1 MSAKVSERAE
11 DVRVSVSEL
20 PKLEIKEHERDLAPL
35 LWGDWLAMISPAM
48 KDISSTSSIWWSQ
61 VVDAATSYYQHWL
74 MCDPVARL
82 SLQPSQPY
90 RFEHTKYARVEQRA
104 LTMLLRAVPTVIKEE
119 LGANRK
125 LSCIDLL
132 ALIHTTY
139 QPGGLKERSALLRY
153 LTNPDGCTEPVAALR
168 SIKRWSRWKHR
179 AAELHISTPDPT
191 LLLGGVDMM
200 VSKALALYP
209 ESQFRISSYRF
220 AKSIDH
226 QPTETKVVELVK
238 FVQGELETLV
248 ASGTVRSKTKPDG
261 DADAG
266 KRLRIAKVEDNDA
279 KGKGKSRDDAPKG
292 TEGKGDGYGG
302 RPGSNVDGDVVVG
315 VRVVSLAQG
324 EAEVEVNQ
332 AGVAVPAVIQ
342 AGCPRVTRSVALAL
356 IDFIEKT
363 SLEEGAAVAESA
375 AAAAAG
381 LRSTFCLDFVTE
393 ATEDLSDYNAVL
405 ETPESYR
412 RSDVLRTLIQK
423 PDIFRPDTREQEV
436 EDMETIER
444 QGPQQWMEWT
454 LRCAR
459 LHRALCHSAF
469 LCEAETGKACERG
482 SLQQWFEARR
492 VLGEMQPATRQR
504 QLALMSQLAGIR
516 FDANRSLAEQIVKY
530 EELIKEYERVSGG
543 TYPDDL
549 RISSVI
555 QAAPTNLQT
564 QLHLTMD
571 ESTDYKAIREKLL
584 AYERSSTRW
593 QPSSGFALPAVT
605 TQGALN
611 QGGPTDM
618 EIDRV
623 EKGKGGH
630 KGGLDPRPWYDA
642 TLYKARTTLYRT
654 SGGFWLQVENSANY
668 LCEKNPFTM
677 VTKTRKPRITL
688 IGMDAFEEGFFP
700 EGGVAPKPSELVVE
714 SHPQPHPPTTPEN
727 QQNDPQNVKEKQQN
741 DPQNAKENQQNDPAA
756 QTMTWAQASQDYVA
770 ANAAQAVEGIDR
782 RDPVPRGQP
791 EGAPD
796 DAAVALH
803 NLTHMPFASW
813 CEACVRTRSRG
824 DRHSQGANREAR
836 LPILQVDFYFASL
849 EEGGE
854 RPNPEGEQENC
865 ILIGVD
871 LATEEIVRFTL
882 ALHQEQAIIVQSD
895 GEPAIKAVV
904 RAVAAARA
912 RLGRKTVQSNRPAER
927 TVQTIKRL
935 GACMLLGFELQKGKL
950 APDTPLKL
958 WSQFGDTVYGQVF
971 RTNKAIKEGGFV
983 GWPWNKDFVEKPD
996 SEAEQVEKAAR
1007 DRADGGSSEEL
1018 EMAKGSQSSGS
1029 DSGDGSRSIRMVETV
1044 DAEWAEHGPEIEAE
1058 VADDGPETAE
1068 DPPNLSS
1075 EELAILDGAA
1085 VAGAWCRAPAAA
1097 NQGAVTP
1104 VPAMPALAGRLAVLP
1119 AGQAQWVFQ
1128 AAAPSVIFE
1137 AVADR
1142 QGLYTCFADGQAAE
1156 PEVGTAR
1163 RYLGRP
1169 FWMVRLPPT
1178 VMKHLMEIGKEFVVP
1193 GGLVTSLGHQ
1203 LPGTVPAA
1211 AEGSP
1216 SDGADSGSSSSCE
1229 MKKVRRPAMQEIL
1242 LGKLAYKLSSTVG
1255 IQDVVR
1261 TVLRMLVPDSLG
1273 GGADKSLRIVRYISP
1288 DSSPQANY
1296 DYFCATEEL
1305 LLYRSDELPR
1315 DAGGN
1320 VQSIVGAQALAS
1332 EAIQEDFREFRM
1344 AHMAD
1349 TCNKVFVAVIQ
1360 QKLAYAQQV
1369 PWVFAAAFAGYMGE
1383 TWGRVKKVLRP
1394 HLQNV
1399 DNMISS
1405 GQVGALDSVTHALF
1419 GPTDT
1424 GRMLREFLN
1433 SEDDVPLDRWPA
1445 LFWRVQEYAF
1455 VSLSER
1461 HTEREHV
1468 GVKVAANRGLT
1479 KAGPAVVCSRKR
1491 RDQVLEM
1498 LEDEKQ
1504 LAFLV
1509 NNWRSRRLWSSLL
1522 EHMLTHEEVR
1532 LMDTPKRLSRLYGY
1546 SEEDH
1551 FKDCEDSVRAD
1562 AVYRQTLRDQTL
1574 LLAGS
1579 FKLPSASHQVVN
1591 WLKGHLAT
1599 GVFFS
1604 VSTHVFELL
1613 VDRGRRCE
1621 DPAASFRTDVLLSI
1635 LRADVHP
1642 RVSDRASVFCSVLDA
1657 RPEARTDARVSR
1669 PAAHI
1674 TDPKLGRRSCVV
1686 VQRFHD
1692 VDVSQ
1697 GVHGLG
1703 GDVRVAC
1710 TNVRIEVLDLARV
1723 CTAENLKAFCA
1734 NCLLWRA
1741 MPAELALALG
1751 DESTQPGL
1759 LQEPQVQKL
1768 PEIVLDS
1775 DPACLLSRPPPDPH
1789 VEDALDILHPPA
1801 HVVQNADDSAVLQV
1815 YGAPCSDREMQAI
1828 KELLRARAIGIE
1840 SAVYATDL
1848 EHFDAVALEGL
1859 RDRGL
1864 VICETDMFS
1873 DVSVALTGK
1882 LTYSASLVLARPLLL
1897 WELDQT
1903 TLTRG
1908 QMPGRSKL
1916 ELIRLLFVLGWE
1928 PGLGREAWHRKQ
1940 GEKRLPDD
1948 VLVCSLPFLRAL
1960 MLSRLIWEK
1969 PGNLSGIYLKGPQQ
1983 YYEFLVDQDDLSSL
1997 RDASAEEIN
2006 ARFAQKKKRPAGR
2019 SLTRDAATGLELDPE
2034 ADDAELEE
2042 LVQEL
2047 PEKLMQAEEPQP
2059 SMASGGRRV
2068 APLEI
2073 DLGGGGLLPF
2083 CLLGKCEQLT
2093 TAELKLTL
2101 RWVPVVYNQWG
2112 EAQLPHRPP
2121 ALLPPHPPAAAAP
2134 FAGTGAAH
2142 GAATGGGVAANP
2154 SGAAAMPAPKKN
2166 PGQVDLSS
2174 EDDDE
2179 ESEEEEAAKK
2189 DEDKEPD
2196 SQSRKDDIVVVDHDQ
2211 EKKKEEK
2218 GGKKEEAAQK
2228 RKKKKESSSSSGGN
2242 SESSS
2247 KKEKPRAAPAAK
2259 EAKQAHE
2266 AQADENE
2273 SGKAKEPKEDKE
2285 AEAAEG
2291 EPAARPARKN
2301 RSRHSADEADVVRCE
2316 HCWMCV
2322 KKEGLQSHLENSEYC
2337 RQWRLHAAGQ
2347 NVAGQKPAEEQAS
2360 SGACQCRHCSRQFMR
2375 RWDMLQ
2381 HCLGTHPNSD
2391 EAKECLQ
2398 AMHNKRKKQPSK
2410 EDRAASMS
2418 QHRPPV
2424 QLRSRGRVEEPPHR
2438 RGPRRE
2444 ESRDDDGSRGR
2455 RRSRGESRQSRGQAS
2470 SRGGGQASS
2479 RGSRKGG
2486 GQASSRGS
2494 RKSSRG
2500 SEHMD
2505 RRFSGR
2511 SRSRRAGERACGKL
2525 RPPWAR
2531 FAEGADR
2538 AARPQ
2543 QIIAKGSGH
2552 GGGSEPEPSDPP
2564 DDAGL
2569 FRCHHEDAGHA
2580 AAVVLTSKIFGRE
2593 EESWAWCPKIR
2604 AILDPEP

>member
-1 MSAKVSERAE
+1 MAE
-11 DVRVSVSEL
+11 
-20 PKLEIKEHERDLAPL
+20 
-35 LWGDWLAMISPAM
+35 PA
-48 KDISSTSSIWWSQ
+48 IF
-61 VVDAATSYYQHWL
+61 
-74 MCDPVARL
+74 RL
-82 SLQPSQPY
+82 
-90 RFEHTKYARVEQRA
+90 
-104 LTMLLRAVPTVIKEE
+104 
-119 LGANRK
+119 
-125 LSCIDLL
+125 
-132 ALIHTTY
+132 
-139 QPGGLKERSALLRY
+139 
-153 LTNPDGCTEPVAALR
+153 
-168 SIKRWSRWKHR
+168 
-179 AAELHISTPDPT
+179 PDP
-191 LLLGGVDMM
+191 GD
-200 VSKALALYP
+200 
-209 ESQFRISSYRF
+209 
-220 AKSIDH
+220 
-226 QPTETKVVELVK
+226 
-238 FVQGELETLV
+238 GELEDRE
-248 ASGTVRSKTKPDG
+248 SES
-261 DADAG
+261 
-266 KRLRIAKVEDNDA
+266 
-279 KGKGKSRDDAPKG
+279 
-292 TEGKGDGYGG
+292 
-302 RPGSNVDGDVVVG
+302 
-315 VRVVSLAQG
+315 
-324 EAEVEVNQ
+324 EAEEAPTSAGALRNRRYRAKCRNASRAEVLFLY
-332 AGVAVPAVIQ
+332 V
-342 AGCPRVTRSVALAL
+342 
-356 IDFIEKT
+356 KT
-363 SLEEGAAVAESA
+363 CGDESESLGT
-375 AAAAAG
+375 AAAG
-381 LRSTFCLDFVTE
+381 NYLLCVAELGEKCIKPLGAQEHLQQQDTWRARHQKRRDRDF
-393 ATEDLSDYNAVL
+393 AAK
-405 ETPESYR
+405 
-412 RSDVLRTLIQK
+412 Q
-423 PDIFRPDTREQEV
+423 
-436 EDMETIER
+436 M
-444 QGPQQWMEWT
+444 
-454 LRCAR
+454 
-459 LHRALCHSAF
+459 
-469 LCEAETGKACERG
+469 
-482 SLQQWFEARR
+482 SLQNQT
-492 VLGEMQPATRQR
+492 TRNQMFKCC
-504 QLALMSQLAGIR
+504 LKSLFR
-516 FDANRSLAEQIVKY
+516 FR
-530 EELIKEYERVSGG
+530 
-543 TYPDDL
+543 
-549 RISSVI
+549 
-555 QAAPTNLQT
+555 
-564 QLHLTMD
+564 
-571 ESTDYKAIREKLL
+571 
-584 AYERSSTRW
+584 
-593 QPSSGFALPAVT
+593 
-605 TQGALN
+605 
-611 QGGPTDM
+611 
-618 EIDRV
+618 
-623 EKGKGGH
+623 
-630 KGGLDPRPWYDA
+630 
-642 TLYKARTTLYRT
+642 
-654 SGGFWLQVENSANY
+654 
-668 LCEKNPFTM
+668 
-677 VTKTRKPRITL
+677 
-688 IGMDAFEEGFFP
+688 
-700 EGGVAPKPSELVVE
+700 
-714 SHPQPHPPTTPEN
+714 
-727 QQNDPQNVKEKQQN
+727 
-741 DPQNAKENQQNDPAA
+741 
-756 QTMTWAQASQDYVA
+756 
-770 ANAAQAVEGIDR
+770 
-782 RDPVPRGQP
+782 
-791 EGAPD
+791 
-796 DAAVALH
+796 AAVQL
-803 NLTHMPFASW
+803 
-813 CEACVRTRSRG
+813 G
-824 DRHSQGANREAR
+824 
-836 LPILQVDFYFASL
+836 
-849 EEGGE
+849 
-854 RPNPEGEQENC
+854 
-865 ILIGVD
+865 
-871 LATEEIVRFTL
+871 
-882 ALHQEQAIIVQSD
+882 
-895 GEPAIKAVV
+895 PA
-904 RAVAAARA
+904 
-912 RLGRKTVQSNRPAER
+912 Q
-927 TVQTIKRL
+927 
-935 GACMLLGFELQKGKL
+935 
-950 APDTPLKL
+950 
-958 WSQFGDTVYGQVF
+958 
-971 RTNKAIKEGGFV
+971 
-983 GWPWNKDFVEKPD
+983 
-996 SEAEQVEKAAR
+996 
-1007 DRADGGSSEEL
+1007 
-1018 EMAKGSQSSGS
+1018 
-1029 DSGDGSRSIRMVETV
+1029 
-1044 DAEWAEHGPEIEAE
+1044 
-1058 VADDGPETAE
+1058 
-1068 DPPNLSS
+1068 
-1075 EELAILDGAA
+1075 AA
-1085 VAGAWCRAPAAA
+1085 VAGALCRAPAAA

-1242 LGKLAYKLSSTVG
+1242 LGKLAYKLSLTVG

-1261 TVLRMLVPDSLG
+1261 TVLRMLVPDSLGLADNMKVSHGHVRNILLKLDALHSLFRRFLAPPG

-1332 EAIQEDFREFRM
+1332 EAIQEDFRELPLFHSALHIPGGIRSQECPTFKKYWNPAVFGGDSSSVTIRAVTEALADECHFDMAVWTHQFSAEATRLAHFFEGCHCHQEQLTDPENREKINCCWKGRRLPWLAVGNLQGALQDAMTNNEISVLAHLLSRSSETASRM

-1532 LMDTPKRLSRLYGY
+1532 LMETPKRLSRLYGY

-1983 YYEFLVDQDDLSSL
+1983 DYEFLVDQDDLSSL

-2073 DLGGGGLLPF
+2073 DLGGGRTQVVHFDNFTHSSGQLRAF
-2083 CLLGKCEQLT
+2083 VACETHSGCRLYT
-2093 TAELKLTL
+2093 FV
-2101 RWVPVVYNQWG
+2101 RHHG
-2112 EAQLPHRPP
+2112 SRRR
-2121 ALLPPHPPAAAAP
+2121 AAAFLLAWQMR
-2134 FAGTGAAH
+2134 GAHHRRAEAH
-2142 GAATGGGVAANP
+2142 IADKP
-2154 SGAAAMPAPKKN
+2154 SEE
-2166 PGQVDLSS
+2166 QVD
-2174 EDDDE
+2174 
-2179 ESEEEEAAKK
+2179 A
-2189 DEDKEPD
+2189 
-2196 SQSRKDDIVVVDHDQ
+2196 
-2211 EKKKEEK
+2211 
-2218 GGKKEEAAQK
+2218 
-2228 RKKKKESSSSSGGN
+2228 
-2242 SESSS
+2242 
-2247 KKEKPRAAPAAK
+2247 
-2259 EAKQAHE
+2259 
-2266 AQADENE
+2266 
-2273 SGKAKEPKEDKE
+2273 
-2285 AEAAEG
+2285 
-2291 EPAARPARKN
+2291 
-2301 RSRHSADEADVVRCE
+2301 
-2316 HCWMCV
+2316 M
-2322 KKEGLQSHLENSEYC
+2322 
-2337 RQWRLHAAGQ
+2337 
-2347 NVAGQKPAEEQAS
+2347 
-2360 SGACQCRHCSRQFMR
+2360 
-2375 RWDMLQ
+2375 ML
-2381 HCLGTHPNSD
+2381 
-2391 EAKECLQ
+2391 
-2398 AMHNKRKKQPSK
+2398 R
-2410 EDRAASMS
+2410 
-2418 QHRPPV
+2418 
-2424 QLRSRGRVEEPPHR
+2424 
-2438 RGPRRE
+2438 
-2444 ESRDDDGSRGR
+2444 
-2455 RRSRGESRQSRGQAS
+2455 
-2470 SRGGGQASS
+2470 
-2479 RGSRKGG
+2479 
-2486 GQASSRGS
+2486 
-2494 RKSSRG
+2494 
-2500 SEHMD
+2500 
-2505 RRFSGR
+2505 
-2511 SRSRRAGERACGKL
+2511 
-2525 RPPWAR
+2525 
-2531 FAEGADR
+2531 
-2538 AARPQ
+2538 
-2543 QIIAKGSGH
+2543 IA
-2552 GGGSEPEPSDPP
+2552 
-2564 DDAGL
+2564 
-2569 FRCHHEDAGHA
+2569 
-2580 AAVVLTSKIFGRE
+2580 
-2593 EESWAWCPKIR
+2593 
-2604 AILDPEP
+2604 

>member
-1 MSAKVSERAE
+1 MAE
-11 DVRVSVSEL
+11 
-20 PKLEIKEHERDLAPL
+20 
-35 LWGDWLAMISPAM
+35 PA
-48 KDISSTSSIWWSQ
+48 IF
-61 VVDAATSYYQHWL
+61 
-74 MCDPVARL
+74 RL
-82 SLQPSQPY
+82 
-90 RFEHTKYARVEQRA
+90 
-104 LTMLLRAVPTVIKEE
+104 
-119 LGANRK
+119 
-125 LSCIDLL
+125 
-132 ALIHTTY
+132 
-139 QPGGLKERSALLRY
+139 
-153 LTNPDGCTEPVAALR
+153 
-168 SIKRWSRWKHR
+168 
-179 AAELHISTPDPT
+179 PDP
-191 LLLGGVDMM
+191 GD
-200 VSKALALYP
+200 
-209 ESQFRISSYRF
+209 
-220 AKSIDH
+220 
-226 QPTETKVVELVK
+226 
-238 FVQGELETLV
+238 GELEDRESESEAEEAPRSAGALR
-248 ASGTVRSKTKPDG
+248 TVRYRD
-261 DADAG
+261 
-266 KRLRIAKVEDNDA
+266 RLRNA
-279 KGKGKSRDDAPKG
+279 SR
-292 TEGKGDGYGG
+292 
-302 RPGSNVDGDVVVG
+302 
-315 VRVVSLAQG
+315 
-324 EAEVEVNQ
+324 AEVLFLY
-332 AGVAVPAVIQ
+332 A
-342 AGCPRVTRSVALAL
+342 
-356 IDFIEKT
+356 KT
-363 SLEEGAAVAESA
+363 CGDESESLGT
-375 AAAAAG
+375 AAAG
-381 LRSTFCLDFVTE
+381 NYLFCVAELGGKCIKPLGAQEHLQQQDTWRARRQKRRDRDF
-393 ATEDLSDYNAVL
+393 AAK
-405 ETPESYR
+405 
-412 RSDVLRTLIQK
+412 Q
-423 PDIFRPDTREQEV
+423 
-436 EDMETIER
+436 M
-444 QGPQQWMEWT
+444 
-454 LRCAR
+454 
-459 LHRALCHSAF
+459 
-469 LCEAETGKACERG
+469 
-482 SLQQWFEARR
+482 SLQNQT
-492 VLGEMQPATRQR
+492 TRNQMFKCC
-504 QLALMSQLAGIR
+504 LKSLFR
-516 FDANRSLAEQIVKY
+516 FR
-530 EELIKEYERVSGG
+530 
-543 TYPDDL
+543 
-549 RISSVI
+549 
-555 QAAPTNLQT
+555 
-564 QLHLTMD
+564 
-571 ESTDYKAIREKLL
+571 
-584 AYERSSTRW
+584 
-593 QPSSGFALPAVT
+593 
-605 TQGALN
+605 
-611 QGGPTDM
+611 
-618 EIDRV
+618 
-623 EKGKGGH
+623 
-630 KGGLDPRPWYDA
+630 
-642 TLYKARTTLYRT
+642 
-654 SGGFWLQVENSANY
+654 
-668 LCEKNPFTM
+668 
-677 VTKTRKPRITL
+677 
-688 IGMDAFEEGFFP
+688 
-700 EGGVAPKPSELVVE
+700 
-714 SHPQPHPPTTPEN
+714 
-727 QQNDPQNVKEKQQN
+727 
-741 DPQNAKENQQNDPAA
+741 
-756 QTMTWAQASQDYVA
+756 
-770 ANAAQAVEGIDR
+770 
-782 RDPVPRGQP
+782 
-791 EGAPD
+791 
-796 DAAVALH
+796 AAVQL
-803 NLTHMPFASW
+803 
-813 CEACVRTRSRG
+813 G
-824 DRHSQGANREAR
+824 
-836 LPILQVDFYFASL
+836 
-849 EEGGE
+849 
-854 RPNPEGEQENC
+854 
-865 ILIGVD
+865 
-871 LATEEIVRFTL
+871 
-882 ALHQEQAIIVQSD
+882 
-895 GEPAIKAVV
+895 PA
-904 RAVAAARA
+904 
-912 RLGRKTVQSNRPAER
+912 Q
-927 TVQTIKRL
+927 
-935 GACMLLGFELQKGKL
+935 
-950 APDTPLKL
+950 
-958 WSQFGDTVYGQVF
+958 
-971 RTNKAIKEGGFV
+971 
-983 GWPWNKDFVEKPD
+983 
-996 SEAEQVEKAAR
+996 
-1007 DRADGGSSEEL
+1007 
-1018 EMAKGSQSSGS
+1018 
-1029 DSGDGSRSIRMVETV
+1029 
-1044 DAEWAEHGPEIEAE
+1044 
-1058 VADDGPETAE
+1058 
-1068 DPPNLSS
+1068 
-1075 EELAILDGAA
+1075 AA

-1273 GGADKSLRIVRYISP
+1273 LADNMKVSHGHVRNILLKLDALHSLSRRFLAPPGGGADKSLRIVRYISP

-1320 VQSIVGAQALAS
+1320 VAPFKGFEHQRRSMLCTTIARGQGSTASKASKMVHMIAVESGASLFETYRSEVRGFLSDQGTERGIASFPVRSCSEVQSIVGAQALAS
-1332 EAIQEDFREFRM
+1332 EAIQEDFRELPLFHSALHIPGTLHIVFNALEFSLKQLETWQKFEKQLNSITRVCKEKSYSEVILVRMMKHASPEERRLLHRMDDLLDWRWDSLARVLKVWVPLYPTFKKYWNPAVFGGDSSSVTIRAVTEALADECHFDMAVWTHQFSAEATRLAHFFEGCHCHQEQLTDPENREKINCCWKGRRLPWLAVGNLQGALQDAMTNNEISVLAHLLSRSSETASRM

-1621 DPAASFRTDVLLSI
+1621 DPAASFRTDLLLSI

-1674 TDPKLGRRSCVV
+1674 TDPKLSRRSCVV

-1908 QMPGRSKL
+1908 QMPG
-1916 ELIRLLFVLGWE
+1916 WE

-2006 ARFAQKKKRPAGR
+2006 ARFAQKKKRLAGR

-2073 DLGGGGLLPF
+2073 DLGGGRTQVVHFDNFTHSSGQLRAFVACETHSGCRLYTFVRHHGSRRRAAAFLLAWQMRAAHHRRAEAHIADKPSE
-2083 CLLGKCEQLT
+2083 EQVD
-2093 TAELKLTL
+2093 AMML

-2228 RKKKKESSSSSGGN
+2228 RKKKKESSSSS
-2242 SESSS
+2242 
-2247 KKEKPRAAPAAK
+2247 APAA
-2259 EAKQAHE
+2259 AGRASLRQA
-2266 AQADENE
+2266 
-2273 SGKAKEPKEDKE
+2273 
-2285 AEAAEG
+2285 
-2291 EPAARPARKN
+2291 PAA
-2301 RSRHSADEADVVRCE
+2301 V
-2316 HCWMCV
+2316 
-2322 KKEGLQSHLENSEYC
+2322 
-2337 RQWRLHAAGQ
+2337 
-2347 NVAGQKPAEEQAS
+2347 
-2360 SGACQCRHCSRQFMR
+2360 GAIR
-2375 RWDMLQ
+2375 
-2381 HCLGTHPNSD
+2381 
-2391 EAKECLQ
+2391 
-2398 AMHNKRKKQPSK
+2398 
-2410 EDRAASMS
+2410 
-2418 QHRPPV
+2418 
-2424 QLRSRGRVEEPPHR
+2424 
-2438 RGPRRE
+2438 
-2444 ESRDDDGSRGR
+2444 
-2455 RRSRGESRQSRGQAS
+2455 
-2470 SRGGGQASS
+2470 
-2479 RGSRKGG
+2479 
-2486 GQASSRGS
+2486 
-2494 RKSSRG
+2494 
-2500 SEHMD
+2500 
-2505 RRFSGR
+2505 GR
-2511 SRSRRAGERACGKL
+2511 SR
-2525 RPPWAR
+2525 
-2531 FAEGADR
+2531 
-2538 AARPQ
+2538 Q
-2543 QIIAKGSGH
+2543 GS
-2552 GGGSEPEPSDPP
+2552 
-2564 DDAGL
+2564 
-2569 FRCHHEDAGHA
+2569 
-2580 AAVVLTSKIFGRE
+2580 
-2593 EESWAWCPKIR
+2593 
-2604 AILDPEP
+2604 

>member
-1 MSAKVSERAE
+1 MAE
-11 DVRVSVSEL
+11 
-20 PKLEIKEHERDLAPL
+20 
-35 LWGDWLAMISPAM
+35 PA
-48 KDISSTSSIWWSQ
+48 IF
-61 VVDAATSYYQHWL
+61 
-74 MCDPVARL
+74 RL
-82 SLQPSQPY
+82 
-90 RFEHTKYARVEQRA
+90 
-104 LTMLLRAVPTVIKEE
+104 
-119 LGANRK
+119 
-125 LSCIDLL
+125 
-132 ALIHTTY
+132 
-139 QPGGLKERSALLRY
+139 
-153 LTNPDGCTEPVAALR
+153 
-168 SIKRWSRWKHR
+168 
-179 AAELHISTPDPT
+179 PDP
-191 LLLGGVDMM
+191 GD
-200 VSKALALYP
+200 
-209 ESQFRISSYRF
+209 
-220 AKSIDH
+220 
-226 QPTETKVVELVK
+226 
-238 FVQGELETLV
+238 GELEDRESESEAEEAPRAPRSAGALR
-248 ASGTVRSKTKPDG
+248 TVRYRD
-261 DADAG
+261 
-266 KRLRIAKVEDNDA
+266 RLRNA
-279 KGKGKSRDDAPKG
+279 SR
-292 TEGKGDGYGG
+292 
-302 RPGSNVDGDVVVG
+302 
-315 VRVVSLAQG
+315 
-324 EAEVEVNQ
+324 AEVLFLY
-332 AGVAVPAVIQ
+332 A
-342 AGCPRVTRSVALAL
+342 
-356 IDFIEKT
+356 KT
-363 SLEEGAAVAESA
+363 CGDESESLGT
-375 AAAAAG
+375 AAAG
-381 LRSTFCLDFVTE
+381 NYLFCVAELGGKCIKPLGAQEHLQQQDTWRARRQKRRDRDF
-393 ATEDLSDYNAVL
+393 AAK
-405 ETPESYR
+405 
-412 RSDVLRTLIQK
+412 Q
-423 PDIFRPDTREQEV
+423 
-436 EDMETIER
+436 M
-444 QGPQQWMEWT
+444 
-454 LRCAR
+454 
-459 LHRALCHSAF
+459 
-469 LCEAETGKACERG
+469 
-482 SLQQWFEARR
+482 SLQNQT
-492 VLGEMQPATRQR
+492 TRNQMFKCC
-504 QLALMSQLAGIR
+504 LKSLFR
-516 FDANRSLAEQIVKY
+516 FR
-530 EELIKEYERVSGG
+530 
-543 TYPDDL
+543 
-549 RISSVI
+549 
-555 QAAPTNLQT
+555 
-564 QLHLTMD
+564 
-571 ESTDYKAIREKLL
+571 
-584 AYERSSTRW
+584 
-593 QPSSGFALPAVT
+593 
-605 TQGALN
+605 
-611 QGGPTDM
+611 
-618 EIDRV
+618 
-623 EKGKGGH
+623 
-630 KGGLDPRPWYDA
+630 
-642 TLYKARTTLYRT
+642 
-654 SGGFWLQVENSANY
+654 
-668 LCEKNPFTM
+668 
-677 VTKTRKPRITL
+677 
-688 IGMDAFEEGFFP
+688 
-700 EGGVAPKPSELVVE
+700 
-714 SHPQPHPPTTPEN
+714 
-727 QQNDPQNVKEKQQN
+727 
-741 DPQNAKENQQNDPAA
+741 
-756 QTMTWAQASQDYVA
+756 
-770 ANAAQAVEGIDR
+770 
-782 RDPVPRGQP
+782 
-791 EGAPD
+791 
-796 DAAVALH
+796 AAVQL
-803 NLTHMPFASW
+803 
-813 CEACVRTRSRG
+813 G
-824 DRHSQGANREAR
+824 
-836 LPILQVDFYFASL
+836 
-849 EEGGE
+849 
-854 RPNPEGEQENC
+854 
-865 ILIGVD
+865 
-871 LATEEIVRFTL
+871 
-882 ALHQEQAIIVQSD
+882 
-895 GEPAIKAVV
+895 PA
-904 RAVAAARA
+904 
-912 RLGRKTVQSNRPAER
+912 Q
-927 TVQTIKRL
+927 
-935 GACMLLGFELQKGKL
+935 
-950 APDTPLKL
+950 
-958 WSQFGDTVYGQVF
+958 
-971 RTNKAIKEGGFV
+971 
-983 GWPWNKDFVEKPD
+983 
-996 SEAEQVEKAAR
+996 
-1007 DRADGGSSEEL
+1007 
-1018 EMAKGSQSSGS
+1018 
-1029 DSGDGSRSIRMVETV
+1029 
-1044 DAEWAEHGPEIEAE
+1044 
-1058 VADDGPETAE
+1058 
-1068 DPPNLSS
+1068 
-1075 EELAILDGAA
+1075 AA

-1332 EAIQEDFREFRM
+1332 EAIQEDFRELPLFHSALHIPGTLHIVFNALEFSLKQLETWQKFEKQLNSITRVCKEKSYSEVILVRMMKHASPEERRLLHRMDDLLDWRWDSLARVLKVWVPLYPTFKKYWNPAVFGGDSSSVTIRAVTEALADECHFDMAVWTHQFSAEATRLAHFFEGCHCHQEQLTDPENREKINCCWKGRRLPWLAVGNLQGALQDAMTNNEISVLAHLLSRSSETASRM

-2073 DLGGGGLLPF
+2073 DLGGGRTQVVHFDNFTHSSGQLRAF
-2083 CLLGKCEQLT
+2083 VACETHSGCRLYT
-2093 TAELKLTL
+2093 FV
-2101 RWVPVVYNQWG
+2101 RHHG
-2112 EAQLPHRPP
+2112 SRRR
-2121 ALLPPHPPAAAAP
+2121 AAAFLLAWQMR
-2134 FAGTGAAH
+2134 AAH
-2142 GAATGGGVAANP
+2142 HRRAEAHIADKP
-2154 SGAAAMPAPKKN
+2154 SEE
-2166 PGQVDLSS
+2166 QVD
-2174 EDDDE
+2174 
-2179 ESEEEEAAKK
+2179 A
-2189 DEDKEPD
+2189 
-2196 SQSRKDDIVVVDHDQ
+2196 
-2211 EKKKEEK
+2211 
-2218 GGKKEEAAQK
+2218 
-2228 RKKKKESSSSSGGN
+2228 
-2242 SESSS
+2242 
-2247 KKEKPRAAPAAK
+2247 
-2259 EAKQAHE
+2259 
-2266 AQADENE
+2266 
-2273 SGKAKEPKEDKE
+2273 
-2285 AEAAEG
+2285 
-2291 EPAARPARKN
+2291 
-2301 RSRHSADEADVVRCE
+2301 
-2316 HCWMCV
+2316 M
-2322 KKEGLQSHLENSEYC
+2322 
-2337 RQWRLHAAGQ
+2337 
-2347 NVAGQKPAEEQAS
+2347 
-2360 SGACQCRHCSRQFMR
+2360 
-2375 RWDMLQ
+2375 ML
-2381 HCLGTHPNSD
+2381 
-2391 EAKECLQ
+2391 
-2398 AMHNKRKKQPSK
+2398 R
-2410 EDRAASMS
+2410 
-2418 QHRPPV
+2418 
-2424 QLRSRGRVEEPPHR
+2424 
-2438 RGPRRE
+2438 
-2444 ESRDDDGSRGR
+2444 
-2455 RRSRGESRQSRGQAS
+2455 
-2470 SRGGGQASS
+2470 
-2479 RGSRKGG
+2479 
-2486 GQASSRGS
+2486 
-2494 RKSSRG
+2494 
-2500 SEHMD
+2500 
-2505 RRFSGR
+2505 
-2511 SRSRRAGERACGKL
+2511 
-2525 RPPWAR
+2525 
-2531 FAEGADR
+2531 
-2538 AARPQ
+2538 
-2543 QIIAKGSGH
+2543 IA
-2552 GGGSEPEPSDPP
+2552 
-2564 DDAGL
+2564 
-2569 FRCHHEDAGHA
+2569 
-2580 AAVVLTSKIFGRE
+2580 
-2593 EESWAWCPKIR
+2593 
-2604 AILDPEP
+2604 

>member
-1 MSAKVSERAE
+1 MAE
-11 DVRVSVSEL
+11 
-20 PKLEIKEHERDLAPL
+20 
-35 LWGDWLAMISPAM
+35 PA
-48 KDISSTSSIWWSQ
+48 IF
-61 VVDAATSYYQHWL
+61 
-74 MCDPVARL
+74 RL
-82 SLQPSQPY
+82 
-90 RFEHTKYARVEQRA
+90 
-104 LTMLLRAVPTVIKEE
+104 
-119 LGANRK
+119 
-125 LSCIDLL
+125 
-132 ALIHTTY
+132 
-139 QPGGLKERSALLRY
+139 
-153 LTNPDGCTEPVAALR
+153 
-168 SIKRWSRWKHR
+168 
-179 AAELHISTPDPT
+179 PDP
-191 LLLGGVDMM
+191 GD
-200 VSKALALYP
+200 
-209 ESQFRISSYRF
+209 
-220 AKSIDH
+220 
-226 QPTETKVVELVK
+226 
-238 FVQGELETLV
+238 GELEDRESESEAEEAPRSAGALR
-248 ASGTVRSKTKPDG
+248 TVRYRD
-261 DADAG
+261 
-266 KRLRIAKVEDNDA
+266 RLRNA
-279 KGKGKSRDDAPKG
+279 SR
-292 TEGKGDGYGG
+292 
-302 RPGSNVDGDVVVG
+302 
-315 VRVVSLAQG
+315 
-324 EAEVEVNQ
+324 AEVLFLY
-332 AGVAVPAVIQ
+332 A
-342 AGCPRVTRSVALAL
+342 
-356 IDFIEKT
+356 KT
-363 SLEEGAAVAESA
+363 CGDESESLGT
-375 AAAAAG
+375 AAAG
-381 LRSTFCLDFVTE
+381 NYLFCVAELGGKCIKPLGAQEHLQQQDTWRARRQKRRDRDF
-393 ATEDLSDYNAVL
+393 AAK
-405 ETPESYR
+405 
-412 RSDVLRTLIQK
+412 Q
-423 PDIFRPDTREQEV
+423 
-436 EDMETIER
+436 M
-444 QGPQQWMEWT
+444 
-454 LRCAR
+454 
-459 LHRALCHSAF
+459 
-469 LCEAETGKACERG
+469 
-482 SLQQWFEARR
+482 SLQNQT
-492 VLGEMQPATRQR
+492 TRNQMFKCC
-504 QLALMSQLAGIR
+504 LKSLFR
-516 FDANRSLAEQIVKY
+516 FR
-530 EELIKEYERVSGG
+530 
-543 TYPDDL
+543 
-549 RISSVI
+549 
-555 QAAPTNLQT
+555 
-564 QLHLTMD
+564 
-571 ESTDYKAIREKLL
+571 
-584 AYERSSTRW
+584 
-593 QPSSGFALPAVT
+593 
-605 TQGALN
+605 
-611 QGGPTDM
+611 
-618 EIDRV
+618 
-623 EKGKGGH
+623 
-630 KGGLDPRPWYDA
+630 
-642 TLYKARTTLYRT
+642 
-654 SGGFWLQVENSANY
+654 
-668 LCEKNPFTM
+668 
-677 VTKTRKPRITL
+677 
-688 IGMDAFEEGFFP
+688 
-700 EGGVAPKPSELVVE
+700 
-714 SHPQPHPPTTPEN
+714 
-727 QQNDPQNVKEKQQN
+727 
-741 DPQNAKENQQNDPAA
+741 
-756 QTMTWAQASQDYVA
+756 
-770 ANAAQAVEGIDR
+770 
-782 RDPVPRGQP
+782 
-791 EGAPD
+791 
-796 DAAVALH
+796 AAVQL
-803 NLTHMPFASW
+803 
-813 CEACVRTRSRG
+813 G
-824 DRHSQGANREAR
+824 
-836 LPILQVDFYFASL
+836 
-849 EEGGE
+849 
-854 RPNPEGEQENC
+854 
-865 ILIGVD
+865 
-871 LATEEIVRFTL
+871 
-882 ALHQEQAIIVQSD
+882 
-895 GEPAIKAVV
+895 PA
-904 RAVAAARA
+904 
-912 RLGRKTVQSNRPAER
+912 Q
-927 TVQTIKRL
+927 
-935 GACMLLGFELQKGKL
+935 
-950 APDTPLKL
+950 
-958 WSQFGDTVYGQVF
+958 
-971 RTNKAIKEGGFV
+971 
-983 GWPWNKDFVEKPD
+983 
-996 SEAEQVEKAAR
+996 
-1007 DRADGGSSEEL
+1007 
-1018 EMAKGSQSSGS
+1018 
-1029 DSGDGSRSIRMVETV
+1029 
-1044 DAEWAEHGPEIEAE
+1044 
-1058 VADDGPETAE
+1058 
-1068 DPPNLSS
+1068 
-1075 EELAILDGAA
+1075 AA

-1273 GGADKSLRIVRYISP
+1273 LADNMKVSHGHVRNILLKLDALHSLSRRFLAPPGGGADKSLRIVRYISP

-1320 VQSIVGAQALAS
+1320 VAPFKGFEHQRRSMLCTTIARGQGSTASKASKMVHMIAVESGASLFETYRSEVRGFLSDQGTERGIASFPVRSCSEVQSIVGAQALAS
-1332 EAIQEDFREFRM
+1332 EAIQEDFRELPLFHSALHIPGTLHIVFNALEFSLKQLETWQKFEKQLNSITRVCKEKSYSEVILVRMMKHASPEERRLLHRMDDLLDWRWDSLARVLKVWVPLYPTFKKYWNPAVFGGDSSSVTIRAVTEALADECHFDMAVWTHQFSAEATRLAHFFEGCHCHQEQLTDPENREKINCCWKGRRLPWLAVGNLQGALQDAMTNNEISVLAHLLSRSSETASRM

-1815 YGAPCSDREMQAI
+1815 YGAPCSDGEMQAI

-2073 DLGGGGLLPF
+2073 DLGGLLPF

-2134 FAGTGAAH
+2134 FAGAGAAH

-2266 AQADENE
+2266 AQADEKE

-2511 SRSRRAGERACGKL
+2511 SRSRRASEPAASSGRRGRDSRKEPTGQLGRSKSSP
-2525 RPPWAR
+2525 R
-2531 FAEGADR
+2531 DR
-2538 AARPQ
+2538 AMVAGQSQSPQ
-2543 QIIAKGSGH
+2543 IPQMMLAFF
-2552 GGGSEPEPSDPP
+2552 
-2564 DDAGL
+2564 DA
-2569 FRCHHEDAGHA
+2569 
-2580 AAVVLTSKIFGRE
+2580 TTKM
-2593 EESWAWCPKIR
+2593 
-2604 AILDPEP
+2604 LDMQQQ

>member
-1 MSAKVSERAE
+1 
-11 DVRVSVSEL
+11 L
-20 PKLEIKEHERDLAPL
+20 
-35 LWGDWLAMISPAM
+35 
-48 KDISSTSSIWWSQ
+48 
-61 VVDAATSYYQHWL
+61 
-74 MCDPVARL
+74 
-82 SLQPSQPY
+82 
-90 RFEHTKYARVEQRA
+90 
-104 LTMLLRAVPTVIKEE
+104 
-119 LGANRK
+119 
-125 LSCIDLL
+125 
-132 ALIHTTY
+132 
-139 QPGGLKERSALLRY
+139 
-153 LTNPDGCTEPVAALR
+153 
-168 SIKRWSRWKHR
+168 
-179 AAELHISTPDPT
+179 PDP
-191 LLLGGVDMM
+191 GD
-200 VSKALALYP
+200 
-209 ESQFRISSYRF
+209 
-220 AKSIDH
+220 
-226 QPTETKVVELVK
+226 
-238 FVQGELETLV
+238 GELED
-248 ASGTVRSKTKPDG
+248 R
-261 DADAG
+261 
-266 KRLRIAKVEDNDA
+266 
-279 KGKGKSRDDAPKG
+279 
-292 TEGKGDGYGG
+292 
-302 RPGSNVDGDVVVG
+302 
-315 VRVVSLAQG
+315 
-324 EAEVEVNQ
+324 
-332 AGVAVPAVIQ
+332 
-342 AGCPRVTRSVALAL
+342 
-356 IDFIEKT
+356 
-363 SLEEGAAVAESA
+363 ES
-375 AAAAAG
+375 
-381 LRSTFCLDFVTE
+381 E
-393 ATEDLSDYNAVL
+393 
-405 ETPESYR
+405 
-412 RSDVLRTLIQK
+412 
-423 PDIFRPDTREQEV
+423 
-436 EDMETIER
+436 
-444 QGPQQWMEWT
+444 
-454 LRCAR
+454 
-459 LHRALCHSAF
+459 
-469 LCEAETGKACERG
+469 
-482 SLQQWFEARR
+482 
-492 VLGEMQPATRQR
+492 
-504 QLALMSQLAGIR
+504 
-516 FDANRSLAEQIVKY
+516 
-530 EELIKEYERVSGG
+530 
-543 TYPDDL
+543 
-549 RISSVI
+549 
-555 QAAPTNLQT
+555 
-564 QLHLTMD
+564 
-571 ESTDYKAIREKLL
+571 
-584 AYERSSTRW
+584 
-593 QPSSGFALPAVT
+593 
-605 TQGALN
+605 
-611 QGGPTDM
+611 
-618 EIDRV
+618 
-623 EKGKGGH
+623 
-630 KGGLDPRPWYDA
+630 
-642 TLYKARTTLYRT
+642 
-654 SGGFWLQVENSANY
+654 
-668 LCEKNPFTM
+668 
-677 VTKTRKPRITL
+677 
-688 IGMDAFEEGFFP
+688 
-700 EGGVAPKPSELVVE
+700 
-714 SHPQPHPPTTPEN
+714 
-727 QQNDPQNVKEKQQN
+727 
-741 DPQNAKENQQNDPAA
+741 
-756 QTMTWAQASQDYVA
+756 
-770 ANAAQAVEGIDR
+770 
-782 RDPVPRGQP
+782 
-791 EGAPD
+791 
-796 DAAVALH
+796 
-803 NLTHMPFASW
+803 
-813 CEACVRTRSRG
+813 
-824 DRHSQGANREAR
+824 
-836 LPILQVDFYFASL
+836 
-849 EEGGE
+849 
-854 RPNPEGEQENC
+854 
-865 ILIGVD
+865 
-871 LATEEIVRFTL
+871 
-882 ALHQEQAIIVQSD
+882 
-895 GEPAIKAVV
+895 
-904 RAVAAARA
+904 
-912 RLGRKTVQSNRPAER
+912 
-927 TVQTIKRL
+927 
-935 GACMLLGFELQKGKL
+935 
-950 APDTPLKL
+950 
-958 WSQFGDTVYGQVF
+958 
-971 RTNKAIKEGGFV
+971 
-983 GWPWNKDFVEKPD
+983 
-996 SEAEQVEKAAR
+996 SEAEEAPTSA
-1007 DRADGGSSEEL
+1007 GC
-1018 EMAKGSQSSGS
+1018 SG
-1029 DSGDGSRSIRMVETV
+1029 RCLV
-1044 DAEWAEHGPEIEAE
+1044 
-1058 VADDGPETAE
+1058 
-1068 DPPNLSS
+1068 
-1075 EELAILDGAA
+1075 
-1085 VAGAWCRAPAAA
+1085 RAPAAA

-1142 QGLYTCFADGQAAE
+1142 QGLYTCFADGQAAA

-1193 GGLVTSLGHQ
+1193 GGLATSLGHQ

-1424 GRMLREFLN
+1424 GHMLREFLN

-1468 GVKVAANRGLT
+1468 GVKVAANSGLT

-1509 NNWRSRRLWSSLL
+1509 KNWRSRRLWSSLL

-1532 LMDTPKRLSRLYGY
+1532 LMETPKRLSRLYGY

-1579 FKLPSASHQVVN
+1579 FKLPSASYQVVN

-1775 DPACLLSRPPPDPH
+1775 DPACLLIRPPPDPH
-1789 VEDALDILHPPA
+1789 VEDALDILPPPA

-1903 TLTRG
+1903 PLTRG

-1948 VLVCSLPFLRAL
+1948 VLVCSLPFL
-1960 MLSRLIWEK
+1960 S
-1969 PGNLSGIYLKGPQQ
+1969 PQQ

-2073 DLGGGGLLPF
+2073 DLGGGRTQVVHFDNFTHSSGQLRAF
-2083 CLLGKCEQLT
+2083 VACETHSGCRLYT
-2093 TAELKLTL
+2093 FV
-2101 RWVPVVYNQWG
+2101 RHHG
-2112 EAQLPHRPP
+2112 SRRR
-2121 ALLPPHPPAAAAP
+2121 AAAFLLAWQMR
-2134 FAGTGAAH
+2134 AAH
-2142 GAATGGGVAANP
+2142 HRRAEAHIADKP
-2154 SGAAAMPAPKKN
+2154 SEE
-2166 PGQVDLSS
+2166 QVD
-2174 EDDDE
+2174 
-2179 ESEEEEAAKK
+2179 A
-2189 DEDKEPD
+2189 
-2196 SQSRKDDIVVVDHDQ
+2196 
-2211 EKKKEEK
+2211 
-2218 GGKKEEAAQK
+2218 
-2228 RKKKKESSSSSGGN
+2228 
-2242 SESSS
+2242 
-2247 KKEKPRAAPAAK
+2247 
-2259 EAKQAHE
+2259 
-2266 AQADENE
+2266 
-2273 SGKAKEPKEDKE
+2273 
-2285 AEAAEG
+2285 
-2291 EPAARPARKN
+2291 
-2301 RSRHSADEADVVRCE
+2301 
-2316 HCWMCV
+2316 M
-2322 KKEGLQSHLENSEYC
+2322 
-2337 RQWRLHAAGQ
+2337 
-2347 NVAGQKPAEEQAS
+2347 
-2360 SGACQCRHCSRQFMR
+2360 
-2375 RWDMLQ
+2375 ML
-2381 HCLGTHPNSD
+2381 
-2391 EAKECLQ
+2391 
-2398 AMHNKRKKQPSK
+2398 R
-2410 EDRAASMS
+2410 
-2418 QHRPPV
+2418 
-2424 QLRSRGRVEEPPHR
+2424 
-2438 RGPRRE
+2438 
-2444 ESRDDDGSRGR
+2444 
-2455 RRSRGESRQSRGQAS
+2455 
-2470 SRGGGQASS
+2470 
-2479 RGSRKGG
+2479 
-2486 GQASSRGS
+2486 
-2494 RKSSRG
+2494 
-2500 SEHMD
+2500 
-2505 RRFSGR
+2505 
-2511 SRSRRAGERACGKL
+2511 
-2525 RPPWAR
+2525 
-2531 FAEGADR
+2531 
-2538 AARPQ
+2538 
-2543 QIIAKGSGH
+2543 IA
-2552 GGGSEPEPSDPP
+2552 
-2564 DDAGL
+2564 
-2569 FRCHHEDAGHA
+2569 
-2580 AAVVLTSKIFGRE
+2580 
-2593 EESWAWCPKIR
+2593 
-2604 AILDPEP
+2604 